1 MKPRAAGSATHQ
13 TSGTHQDTA
22 ENSKQLIP
30 QSSGRLAIRCIRP
43 DLSADRDHDEREM
56 SRIGVQLG
64 YAVDETVV
72 ELDPPREGIY
82 TTVMLALRRSQADA
96 VIVVDLEHVDSIDG
110 AIRERAVLITVEG
123 EHVLERA
130 VAGAMR
136 ERS

>member
-13 TSGTHQDTA
+13 TSGTHQDPA
-22 ENSKQLIP
+22 ENSKQLTP

-43 DLSADRDHDEREM
+43 DLSGDRNRDEREM

-72 ELDPPREGIY
+72 ELDPRTAGVY
-82 TTVMLALRRSQADA
+82 TTVMLALRRSQAEA
-96 VIVVDLEHVDSIDG
+96 VIVVDLEHVDGIDG